1 MKEEKKRQER
11 SDGVGISRNTSIFYR
26 DRFFLFP
33 TRFVPSFRHR
43 RLLAANKEAR
53 MLALEIPF
61 LWETSEESE
70 REREREEE
78 RSNRLSVCQAKTGAA
93 KDSCQPLNYLGNSI
107 ERLGNWNRAK
117 KFRDCEITWLL
128 APPTWRL
135 ILFVSLLSITVHV
148 SRKEKGELVVP
159 LEIIQFQ
166 FSRSFHCTVVL
177 FENFSAFH
185 PERYLGGI
193 PPIVP

>member
-1 MKEEKKRQER
+1 MVSVFRRTPRYSAEIVSFSFQPVSFLPFDIVDCWRPIRKLGCLLSRSLSSGKHPKK
-11 SDGVGISRNTSIFYR
+11 
-26 DRFFLFP
+26 
-33 TRFVPSFRHR
+33 
-43 RLLAANKEAR
+43 
-53 MLALEIPF
+53 
-61 LWETSEESE
+61 
-70 REREREEE
+70 EREREEE

-128 APPTWRL
+128 EPSTWRL

-148 SRKEKGELVVP
+148 SRKKKGELVVP
-159 LEIIQFQ
+159 FEIIQFQ
-166 FSRSFHCTVVL
+166 FSRSFQCTVVL

-185 PERYLGGI
+185 PERHLGGI